1 MLKPDEVRFKGL
13 EIISLDVDKY
23 FNQVRKPGRKAPLA
37 VQQAYGFIDETI
49 EKQTNDFE
57 LGL

>member
-1 MLKPDEVRFKGL
+1 MLKSDDARFKGI

-23 FNQVRKPGRKAPLA
+23 FNQVRKPGRKAPPA
-37 VQQAYGFIDETI
+37 VQKAYGFIDETI

-57 LGL
+57 FGL